1 MQCVIRRHRLM
12 VVLVAAVATA
22 ATAATV
28 VVVVVVVVDLQATCY
43 ELRTNLTYSKGL
55 KKCFIKVL
63 NFSA

>member
-1 MQCVIRRHRLM
+1 M